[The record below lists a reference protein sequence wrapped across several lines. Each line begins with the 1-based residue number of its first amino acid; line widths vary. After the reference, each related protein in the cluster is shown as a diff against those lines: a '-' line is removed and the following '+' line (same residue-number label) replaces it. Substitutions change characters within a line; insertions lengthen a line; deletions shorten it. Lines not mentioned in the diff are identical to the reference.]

1 MIPSL
6 VLIRQL
12 SNAPVQKKVKL
23 ISFTSKLI
31 VYCALASSKSVF
43 QLYKTVPA
51 IERLLTEAEL
61 VVAGFPVDI
70 GGNQFDQFRQL
81 KNPDKSLRGVIVP
94 QVSGVRIILVVFFS
108 QQSSAVNKVTRRR
121 ALTLSTVSMNKN
133 TIVSQRY

>member
-1 MIPSL
+1 MTPSL

-31 VYCALASSKSVF
+31 VYCALARSKSVF

-94 QVSGVRIILVVFFS
+94 QVSGIRIILVVF
-108 QQSSAVNKVTRRR
+108 SASKA
-121 ALTLSTVSMNKN
+121 ALSIKLLVDARSLSALC
-133 TIVSQRY
+133 R

>member
-31 VYCALASSKSVF
+31 VYCALARSKSVF

-94 QVSGVRIILVVFFS
+94 QVSGIRIILVVFFS